1 MLDRAAILRLI
12 PHQGS
17 MCLLDSVPHWDS
29 EHIICRSCSRHAAE
43 NPLRRDGI
51 LSAVAGIEYG
61 LQAAALHGALTEGR
75 AEPPRLLAALREVVL
90 HAASLD
96 VPGTLRIAAHVQH
109 REPAALIYR
118 FEVAAEPGGVLLGGF
133 AVIAGVVGPHLP

>member
-12 PHQGS
+12 PHQGL
-17 MCLLDSVPHWDS
+17 MCLLDTASHWDS
-29 EHIICRSCSRHAAE
+29 EHIVCRSCSHHSAE
-43 NPLRRDGI
+43 NPLRRDGT
-51 LSAVAGIEYG
+51 LSAVAGVEYG

-75 AEPPRLLAALREVVL
+75 AEPRRLLAGLRDVVL

-96 VPGTLRIAAHVQH
+96 VPGILRIAAHVQH

-118 FEVAAEPGGVLLGGF
+118 FEVAAEPGGLLLGGL
-133 AVIAGVVGPHLP
+133 AVIAGVAGPHLP